1 MLILASAAGLSLVT
15 GLVLPIVA
23 VAVMLYVIP
32 SLLSRFRGRTR
43 KEAMRMNGDSLTGKL
58 LSASAFV
65 GSAFLT
71 NVAAA
76 AVPG

>member
-1 MLILASAAGLSLVT
+1 MLTMLGLSLVIP
-15 GLVLPIVA
+15 GLALPIVA

-32 SLLSRFRGRTR
+32 SLLSRVRGGAR
-43 KEAMRMNGDSLTGKL
+43 KEAMRMNGNSLTGKL
-58 LSASAFV
+58 LSASAYV

-71 NVAAA
+71 NAAAA